1 MKILVLQFEEQ
12 NGHYVFT
19 PTLPEKEII
28 LTLPEGAD
36 YVTIVREGDVTRIYA
51 SDKPLTKEGWV
62 VG

>member
-19 PTLPEKEII
+19 PTLPSKEVII
-28 LTLPEGAD
+28 TLPEGAD
-36 YVTIVREGDVTRIYA
+36 YVTIIREDNITRIFA
-51 SDKPLTKEGWV
+51 TDTPMVEGWA

>member
-19 PTLPEKEII
+19 PTLPSKEVII
-28 LTLPEGAD
+28 TLPEGAD
-36 YVTIVREGDVTRIYA
+36 YVTIIREYNITRIFA
-51 SDKPLTKEGWV
+51 TDTPMVEGWV

>member
-19 PTLPEKEII
+19 PTLPSKEVII
-28 LTLPEGAD
+28 TLPEGAD
-36 YVTIVREGDVTRIYA
+36 YVTIIREDNITRIYA
-51 SDKPLTKEGWV
+51 TDGPTAEGWV

>member
-19 PTLPEKEII
+19 PTLPSKETII
-28 LTLPEGAD
+28 TLPEGANF
-36 YVTIVREGDVTRIYA
+36 VTIIPEGNITRIFA
-51 SDKPLTKEGWV
+51 TDTPMVEGWV

>member
-19 PTLPEKEII
+19 PTLPSKEVII
-28 LTLPEGAD
+28 TLPEGAD
-36 YVTIVREGDVTRIYA
+36 YVTIIREDNITRIFA
-51 SDKPLTKEGWV
+51 TDTPMVEGWV